1 VCNGDDL
8 SHLFWGRL
16 TEKSIVVRRL
26 QIMIQMV
33 GKIRRSSQLT
43 SPQQQQQRIFA
54 LAIALIP
61 IIGSAVF
68 NLGIRIPFLGCPLM
82 RYVGIPCPGWGLT
95 RSLMAIVRGDIN
107 QAISYHLF
115 GPLVLAGFVIA
126 ALHLSLELILNKQLN
141 YFYVQWLKNPKFQ
154 IFCFLILQ
162 GYHGVRLQKL
172 WQLGELYP
180 SFVNSPL
187 GQFILSLIPI

>member
-1 VCNGDDL
+1 ML
-8 SHLFWGRL
+8 
-16 TEKSIVVRRL
+16 
-26 QIMIQMV
+26 

-43 SPQQQQQRIFA
+43 SSQQRQQKIFA

-61 IIGSAVF
+61 LIGSVGF
-68 NLGIRIPFLGCPLM
+68 NLGIHIPFLGCPLI
-82 RYVGIPCPGWGLT
+82 RSIGIPCPAWGLT
-95 RSLMAIVRGDIN
+95 RSLMAVVRGDIN

-115 GPLVLAGFVIA
+115 GPLVLASFVIA

-172 WQLGELYP
+172 WQLGELYS
-180 SFVNSPL
+180 SFMNSPL
-187 GQFILSLIPI
+187 GQFILSFIPIAS

>member
-1 VCNGDDL
+1 
-8 SHLFWGRL
+8 
-16 TEKSIVVRRL
+16 
-26 QIMIQMV
+26 MV

-141 YFYVQWLKNPKFQ
+141 YFYVQWLKNPKLQ